1 MDNSLERF
9 FWNQIEDMNFNE
21 RGHKGAGEYL
31 VNETTLSFKGMKEVR
46 NFVFAK
52 ASELYNKF
60 DKEFRGSDDGFSDVV
75 YQVIANGE
83 EAFNNITIEEL
94 QSMYDENRYT
104 ESFAY
109 AFHIIDE
116 MEDEEKD
123 NALVKAENRLEDIRR
138 GYGGGFMTKLVAAF
152 DHADGGNKRKLAKG
166 FPELFGPL
174 VD

>member
-1 MDNSLERF
+1 MESFL
-9 FWNQIEDMNFNE
+9 WQQIEDMNFNE
-21 RGHKGAGEYL
+21 RGYKGAGKYL
-31 VNETTLSFKGMKEVR
+31 VNESTLTLQGMKEVR
-46 NFVFAK
+46 NFTQAK

-60 DKEFRGSDDGFSDVV
+60 DKEFKGSDDGFSDVI

-83 EAFNNITIEEL
+83 ESFNNITIEEL

-123 NALVKAENRLEDIRR
+123 NALTKAENYLEDIRR
-138 GYGGGFMTKLVAAF
+138 GYGGGFITKLVDAF
-152 DHADGGNKRKLAKG
+152 DHADKGNQRKLAKG

-174 VD
+174 VN